1 MSHFWLAE
9 TSSRSRKLPQEET
22 MKRKLALAIAFALGV
37 IGAGA
42 CTHNSLGPANL
53 TAQDSLANPPVAV
66 APVVADSSWH

>member
-1 MSHFWLAE
+1 
-9 TSSRSRKLPQEET
+9 